1 MEELRNRIML
11 VDDDPDFL
19 EPIKM
24 VLESHN
30 YIVET
35 ANSEEGAVKL
45 MDVFKPDLAVFDL
58 MMDNYDSGF
67 ILSHKLKNRYP
78 DALVIIATGVTKETG
93 FRFSADSQYGG
104 NWTNA
109 DLIMDKGIRPD
120 QILKEIKKLL
130 KS

>member
-1 MEELRNRIML
+1 MDILQKKIML

-19 EPIKM
+19 EPVKIL
-24 VLESHN
+24 LESHN

-45 MDVFKPDLAVFDL
+45 MENFKPDLAVLDL

-67 ILSHKLKNRYP
+67 ILSHKLKKLYP
-78 DALVIIATGVTKETG
+78 ETIIIIATGVTKETG
-93 FRFSADSQYGG
+93 YRFSADSEYGN

-120 QILKEIKKLL
+120 QILKEIKKFF
-130 KS
+130 KE

>member
-1 MEELRNRIML
+1 MEERTRKIML

-19 EPIKM
+19 EPIRM
-24 VLESHN
+24 VLESHG

-35 ANSEEGAVKL
+35 ASSEEGAQTL
-45 MDVFKPDLAVFDL
+45 MQNFKPDLAVFDL

-67 ILSHKLKNRYP
+67 ILSHKLKKLYP
-78 DALVIIATGVTKETG
+78 EALVIIATGVTKETG
-93 FRFSADSQYGG
+93 FRFASDSQYGG

-120 QILKEIKKLL
+120 QILKEIKKLF
-130 KS
+130 KE